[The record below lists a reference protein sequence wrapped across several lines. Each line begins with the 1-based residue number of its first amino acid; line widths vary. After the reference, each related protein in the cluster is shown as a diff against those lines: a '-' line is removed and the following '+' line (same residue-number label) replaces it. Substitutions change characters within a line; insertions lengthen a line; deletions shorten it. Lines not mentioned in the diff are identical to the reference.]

1 MRRLCI
7 LGLCFL
13 FLTACAS
20 APPAAEEPPPPEPEI
35 QEPEPPPA
43 PVQEPYEIKDPTQEQ
58 EGYVPWTGIVEHLFF
73 HPVIAY
79 PEQPIDAENQPN
91 AHDDNID
98 TQHENKKN
106 QQSD

>member
-1 MRRLCI
+1 MRRLFI

-58 EGYVPWTGIVEHLFF
+58 EGYVPFKASMTRAISWWISTVSGVRRKGRTAPIWSGIPSTSPRERS
-73 HPVIAY
+73 P
-79 PEQPIDAENQPN
+79 
-91 AHDDNID
+91 
-98 TQHENKKN
+98 
-106 QQSD
+106 